1 MSRPPKPIR
10 PYQPIDRRPW
20 TPYRRSQRLS
30 DFLGWPMTVCIA
42 INCDELKEGRSPK
55 LILITDMMASG
66 STTSIETAVKIRH
79 IHQGWYAM
87 FAGNDI
93 SALQLVIGPAS
104 RAVRN
109 KEVADESI
117 VAIELVRA
125 YQIIRRKQVEDQIL
139 SPFGIKIA
147 DFLKEGAKYFPPAQ
161 YSQLFYQV
169 ETFDL
174 GFEILVV
181 GFRKGATSKPN
192 IFHIQNPGTFRPD
205 ELLGFAAIGT
215 GALNA
220 ISYLAT
226 REQTPF
232 DSFEL
237 SLYNGIAAKAMAEKA
252 PGVGPKTMVVFLEA
266 GQEKARE
273 LGDEQV
279 RAIQTMWKKEEGD
292 VRPKNLQGK
301 VEEIL
306 KANTSHE

>member
-1 MSRPPKPIR
+1 MSRPPNPIR
-10 PYQPIDRRPW
+10 PYQPIDRRSW

-42 INCDELKEGRSPK
+42 INCDELKEDRSPK
-55 LILITDMMASG
+55 LLLITDMMASG

-104 RAVRN
+104 RAVKS
-109 KEVADESI
+109 KEDADESR
-117 VAIELVRA
+117 VAIELVKA
-125 YQIIRRKQVEDQIL
+125 YQFIRRKQVEDQIL

-161 YSQLFYQV
+161 YSQLFYQI

-174 GFEILVV
+174 GFEILVA
-181 GFRKGATSKPN
+181 GFAKGRLTKPS
-192 IFHIQNPGTFRPD
+192 IFHIQNPGTLRPD

-226 REQTPF
+226 KEQTPF

-252 PGVGPKTMVVFLEA
+252 LGVGPKTMVVYLEA
-266 GQEKARE
+266 GQENAKLLR
-273 LGDEQV
+273 DEQV
-279 RAIQTMWKKEEGD
+279 RAIRKIWKKGEAD
-292 VRPKNLQGK
+292 VRPRNLQEK
-301 VEEIL
+301 VKEIL
-306 KANTSHE
+306 KANTSQE